1 MDAGQ
6 AADKTAEDMEAGQ
19 AAGTAAV
26 ANAAKEGAAKENP
39 CENMPT
45 LDSTLVVRLTMVG
58 MIIFYVLGHFSA
70 KEEGMYRPG
79 TLPFLNLIGSAFLLC
94 TLFDE
99 DVVGHVEDHMQFKK
113 GTGDTPWKKLLDHLT
128 KNKQVW
134 VLLATLA
141 VLILSSAISPSPSPS
156 LAIKVK
162 LASASDATQFSDW
175 VQNTATHRGKVQA
188 GMSVDTVRYT
198 TSIESNL
205 DMEDVV
211 NEIETQYPTAQVTSM
226 QVSKGESISVG
237 LIVAVVINFALDGL
251 MVGPETCTTNNVDK
265 KIYTSWI
272 GKLFGKLFATKT
284 DPNQIYTSKIGGF
297 LFDNFILMMILG
309 YQFTRAKTG
318 GAATWGGMFA
328 FVLVFWVSMKL
339 GLKDTWLTR
348 LAKNNEETVTTITFA
363 VVVYTIF
370 VELMPEA
377 TVFRDFDGNLIDAE
391 EGGVKN
397 YESIWMPLVFFLAV
411 LAYRT
416 FAG

>member
-1 MDAGQ
+1 
-6 AADKTAEDMEAGQ
+6 
-19 AAGTAAV
+19 
-26 ANAAKEGAAKENP
+26 
-39 CENMPT
+39 
-45 LDSTLVVRLTMVG
+45 MVG

-70 KEEGMYRPG
+70 KEKGMYRPG

-99 DVVGHVEDHMQFKK
+99 DVMGHVKEHMQFKK
-113 GTGDTPWKKLLDHLT
+113 GSFEKGEALKTLLNHIKKNT
-128 KNKQVW
+128 QVW

-141 VLILSSAISPSPSPS
+141 VLILSSVISPSPSPS

-251 MVGPETCTTNNVDK
+251 MVGPETCTKDNVDK
-265 KIYTSWI
+265 IYS
-272 GKLFGKLFATKT
+272 
-284 DPNQIYTSKIGGF
+284 SKIGGF

-318 GAATWGGMFA
+318 RAATWGGMVG
-328 FVLVFWVSMKL
+328 FVLVFWGSMKL
-339 GLKDTWLTR
+339 GLTDKKGLKKVKDWATGNGET
-348 LAKNNEETVTTITFA
+348 TVTTITFA

-397 YESIWMPLVFFLAV
+397 YESVWMPIVFFLAV